1 MNKIGLFTI
10 FLTTLHACD
19 EISPEF
25 HLRDDGLFLTDETL
39 SPLHLKL
46 LKNNGINFDD
56 FTSRNKKRNKL
67 IFLKY
72 NSLSNSSKKRY
83 LESLKGLSL
92 RGDRNSQ
99 EKLGVIHQK
108 TFNFK
113 NSYLYYYLYYFQHV
127 EFRPVEEKSILVK
140 LISERFEVVEKQIG
154 LNLSVIVQVVGR
166 EVLQAVR

>member
-1 MNKIGLFTI
+1 M
-10 FLTTLHACD
+10 
-19 EISPEF
+19 
-25 HLRDDGLFLTDETL
+25 
-39 SPLHLKL
+39 
-46 LKNNGINFDD
+46 
-56 FTSRNKKRNKL
+56 
-67 IFLKY
+67 
-72 NSLSNSSKKRY
+72 SNSSKKRY

-99 EKLGVIHQK
+99 EKLGVIYQK

-154 LNLSVIVQVVGR
+154 LNLSSSDKLWVQSEFRRHNKSLR
-166 EVLQAVR
+166 ESINSHLNENISR